1 MKRRGRPGLR
11 EALLL
16 AIAVGTLSW
25 GAGPLM
31 ANPRTNDRADDW
43 ALEALADQVTITPA
57 QAVRAAK
64 AKEKGRVKEICLKA
78 VSGKPVYEVEF
89 EGDREVLVD
98 ARTGKVI
105 AKPKR

>member
-1 MKRRGRPGLR
+1 MARHGMPGLR
-11 EALLL
+11 EAFLL
-16 AIAVGTLSW
+16 AIAVGVLSW
-25 GAGPLM
+25 GAEPSM
-31 ANPRTNDRADDW
+31 ANSRTNDRSDDW
-43 ALEALADQVTITPA
+43 ALEALADQVKITPA

-98 ARTGKVI
+98 ARTGRVI